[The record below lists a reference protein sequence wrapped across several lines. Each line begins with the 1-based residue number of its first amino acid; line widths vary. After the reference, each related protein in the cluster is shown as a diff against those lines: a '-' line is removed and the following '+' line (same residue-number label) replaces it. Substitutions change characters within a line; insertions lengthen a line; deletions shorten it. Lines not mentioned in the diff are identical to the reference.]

1 MDLNAFTYMAYVHFE
16 TSNTPM
22 FRGLSH
28 IQAKRLL
35 GNALKAYGFE
45 GEPVLPTE
53 AGCYEEWKRDDGLA
67 VVCIAYGADDY
78 DASVSPMQRFRARID
93 ATQTWS
99 SDIET
104 NRRSLRY
111 MAESCGLDWRG
122 DGGRDVRKVI
132 QEHSLGK
139 AR

>member
-16 TSNTPM
+16 ASNTPM

-28 IQAKRLL
+28 IQALRLL

-45 GEPVLPTE
+45 EEPLLPTE
-53 AGCYEEWKRDDGLA
+53 AGSYKEWSRSDGLS
-67 VVCIAYGADDY
+67 VVCIANKADDY
-78 DASVSPMQRFRARID
+78 DANVTPMQRLKARID
-93 ATQTWS
+93 ATQSWS

-122 DGGRDVRKVI
+122 DGGRDVRRLI
-132 QEHSLGK
+132 QENALEK